1 MKRVSII
8 GHFDFKHN
16 SLDGQTIKTKI
27 ISNELK
33 RQLGSENIFELDTNG
48 RFCAFLKAPYYIY
61 HSLRTCKNVIILPAQ
76 NGLRIYAP
84 LLSIL
89 AKLFKASRRIHYVVI
104 GGWLAEFI
112 KNKPTLTKCLKKFD
126 AIYVETNAMKQSLE
140 QIGFDNIFVMPNC
153 KELNILSEDELVYP
167 VDEPLKLCTFSRVM
181 KEKGI
186 EDAVNAVKTVNSDLG
201 KTAFSLDIYGQ
212 IDENQKEWFAKLS
225 ESFPDYVKYGG
236 LVPYNESV
244 NVLKNYFALLFPTHY
259 DGEGF
264 AGTIIDAYAAGVP
277 VLASDWKYNSE
288 IIRNGITGTVYTDSL
303 FAALLDIQNKRNDWL
318 DMRKKCLHMAK
329 DYLPCKVIGVL
340 ARNL

>member
-1 MKRVSII
+1 MKKKLCVI
-8 GHFDFKHN
+8 GHFSFN
-16 SLDGQTIKTKI
+16 NELLNGQTIKTKI
-27 ISNELK
+27 ITTELETQFGDDEVVK
-33 RQLGSENIFELDTNG
+33 IDTCRGKSRLLSTIF
-48 RFCAFLKAPYYIY
+48 
-61 HSLRTCKNVIILPAQ
+61 RTFNAMLSCKNVIMLPAQ
-76 NGLRIYAP
+76 NGLKFFAP
-84 LLSIL
+84 LLC
-89 AKLFKASRRIHYVVI
+89 LFKTFSKSKLHYIVI

-112 KNKPTLTKCLKKFD
+112 QNKPTLTKCLKKFD

-140 QIGFDNIFVMPNC
+140 KIGFDNIFVMPNC

-201 KTAFSLDIYGQ
+201 KTAFCLDIYGQ

-277 VLASDWKYNSE
+277 VLASNWKYNSE
-288 IIRNGITGTVYTDSL
+288 VVDNNVTGIIYNNLPVSLLGIYKENIAWNNLKGNCL
-303 FAALLDIQNKRNDWL
+303 LAAHRF
-318 DMRKKCLHMAK
+318 
-329 DYLPCKVIGVL
+329 LPNNVL
-340 ARNL
+340 KILSNNLQ

>member
-1 MKRVSII
+1 MKKKLCVI
-8 GHFDFKHN
+8 GHFSFN
-16 SLDGQTIKTKI
+16 NELLNGQTIKTKI
-27 ISNELK
+27 ITTELETQFGDDEVVK
-33 RQLGSENIFELDTNG
+33 IDTCGGKSRLFSTIF
-48 RFCAFLKAPYYIY
+48 
-61 HSLRTCKNVIILPAQ
+61 RTFNAMMSCKNVIMLPAQ
-76 NGLRIYAP
+76 NGLKLFAP
-84 LLSIL
+84 LLC
-89 AKLFKASRRIHYVVI
+89 LFKTFSKSKLHYIVI
-104 GGWLAEFI
+104 GGWLAEFLQ
-112 KNKPTLTKCLKKFD
+112 NKSLLTKCLKKFD
-126 AIYVETNAMKQSLE
+126 AIYVETNTMKQALE
-140 QIGFDNIFVMPNC
+140 KIGFSNIFVMPNC
-153 KELNILSEDELVYP
+153 KELNILSEDELVYS

-277 VLASDWKYNSE
+277 VLASNWKYNSE
-288 IIRNGITGTVYTDSL
+288 VVDNNVTGIIYNNLPVSLLGIYKENIAWNNLKGNCL
-303 FAALLDIQNKRNDWL
+303 LAAHRF
-318 DMRKKCLHMAK
+318 
-329 DYLPCKVIGVL
+329 LPNNVL
-340 ARNL
+340 KILSNNLQ

>member
-1 MKRVSII
+1 MKKKLCVI
-8 GHFDFKHN
+8 GHFSFN
-16 SLDGQTIKTKI
+16 NELLNGQTIKTKI
-27 ISNELK
+27 ITTELETQFGNDEVVK
-33 RQLGSENIFELDTNG
+33 IDTCRGKSRLFSTIF
-48 RFCAFLKAPYYIY
+48 
-61 HSLRTCKNVIILPAQ
+61 RTFNAMLSCKNVIMLPAQ
-76 NGLRIYAP
+76 NGLKLFAP
-84 LLSIL
+84 LLC
-89 AKLFKASRRIHYVVI
+89 LFKTFSKSKLHYIVI

-112 KNKPTLTKCLKKFD
+112 QNKPTLTKCLKKFD

-140 QIGFDNIFVMPNC
+140 KIGFDNIFVMPNC